1 MIKSTTE
8 AQRHREENTRR
19 RKQIGLLR
27 ASVSLWLL
35 FVISWSPFV
44 ISTSACGYS
53 LAGRGS
59 FLPAYIKTVGVPTFT
74 NRTTVFNIET
84 LLTEKVR
91 RELIGRGKYTVL
103 PQGND
108 VDATLVGE
116 VSSITIAPASFS
128 PTQLASRYTI
138 TMTAKL
144 ELHDN
149 RANTALWEN
158 PSLIFRQDYEATSG
172 TRPTDAV
179 AFFGHEANALDRVS
193 SEFARTIVSAILEAF

>member
-1 MIKSTTE
+1 MIKSTAE
-8 AQRHREENTRR
+8 ARRHREDNARR
-19 RKQIGLLR
+19 RKNICLLC

-35 FVISWSPFV
+35 FVISWLPFV

-84 LLTEKVR
+84 LLTEKMR
-91 RELIGRGKYTVL
+91 PDLICRVKYTLL
-103 PQGND
+103 PQAND
-108 VDATLVGE
+108 VDATLVSG

-149 RANTALWEN
+149 
-158 PSLIFRQDYEATSG
+158 
-172 TRPTDAV
+172 
-179 AFFGHEANALDRVS
+179 
-193 SEFARTIVSAILEAF
+193 

>member
-1 MIKSTTE
+1 MTKSTTE
-8 AQRHREENTRR
+8 AQRHREEIRQRR
-19 RKQIGLLR
+19 RNTGLLC
-27 ASVSLWLL
+27 ASVSLWL
-35 FVISWSPFV
+35 PFV
-44 ISTSACGYS
+44 ISMSACGYS

-59 FLPAYIKTVGVPTFT
+59 FLPVYIKSVGVPTFA

-116 VSSITIAPASFS
+116 VTSITIAPSSFT
-128 PTQLASRYTI
+128 PNQQLASRYTI

-158 PSLIFRQDYEATSG
+158 PSLVFRQDYEATSG